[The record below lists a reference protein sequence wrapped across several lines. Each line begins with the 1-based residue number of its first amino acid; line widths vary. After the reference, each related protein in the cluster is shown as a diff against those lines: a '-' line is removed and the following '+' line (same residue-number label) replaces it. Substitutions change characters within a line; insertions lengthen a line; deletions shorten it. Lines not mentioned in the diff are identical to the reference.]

1 MNISVDKKNT
11 LGLRKKPQDTKVVV
25 AMSGGVDSSTVA
37 GLMKKEGYNV
47 TGITLKL
54 YDDIKPTKG
63 NRQCCA
69 GQDILDAKRV
79 AQKLNI
85 DHKILYYQKK
95 FKKDV
100 IDSFVDSY
108 ISGETPIPCI
118 QCNQTVKFRDLY
130 SYAKELKA
138 DALVTGHYV
147 RRVQKGEKAEMYR
160 AHDLTRD
167 QSYFLFSTTQEQ
179 LAFLRFPL
187 GELLKQ
193 ETRKIALDLNL
204 NVADKPDSQDICFVP
219 NGSYSSVIKKYRPKS
234 FKSGDILDTRGN
246 IIGKHEGIINY
257 TIGQRKGIGISHKE
271 PLYVTSINAIE
282 NKIIVGTRESLLVK
296 TIYLKNLNLLDEIK
310 VSKEN
315 LFIKVRSTG
324 RLIKA
329 KLKLNNKT
337 EAEISLKENETG
349 VSPGQACVFYAK
361 NNIGDKVL
369 GGGWISRTVNN
380 FSSTQLTTKKSN
392 YSNQLNSDL

>member
-1 MNISVDKKNT
+1 MNISEKKVNT
-11 LGLRKKPQDTKVVV
+11 LGLSKLPKDTKVVV

-37 GLMKKEGYNV
+37 GLMKTEGYNV
-47 TGITLKL
+47 VGITLKL
-54 YDDIKPTKG
+54 YDDAKSSKES
-63 NRQCCA
+63 RQCCA

-79 AQKLNI
+79 SQQLNI

-108 ISGETPIPCI
+108 INGETPIPCV

-147 RRVQKGEKAEMYR
+147 NRIKNNGHAEMYR
-160 AHDLTRD
+160 ATDLGRD

-179 LAFLRFPL
+179 LNFLRFPL
-187 GELLKQ
+187 GSMQKK
-193 ETRKIALDLNL
+193 ETRKIASEFNL

-219 NGSYSSVIKKYRPKS
+219 NGDYASVIKKYKPES
-234 FKSGDILDTRGN
+234 FKMGNILDIEGK
-246 IIGKHEGIINY
+246 IIGKHDGIINF
-257 TIGQRKGIGISHKE
+257 TIGQRKGIKIAQKE
-271 PLYVTSINAIE
+271 ALYVVSINEKE
-282 NKIIVGTRESLLVK
+282 NTVIVGNKNYLTISK
-296 TIYLKNLNLLDEIK
+296 IYLKDINLLSDVK
-310 VSKEN
+310 KFNDS

-329 KLKLNNKT
+329 KINLDNTK
-337 EAEISLKENETG
+337 AEVNLKEDEIG
-349 VSPGQACVFYAK
+349 ISPGQACVFYSK
-361 NNIGDKVL
+361 NKIGDKVL
-369 GGGWISRTVNN
+369 GGGWIDRTVNKYL
-380 FSSTQLTTKKSN
+380 ST
-392 YSNQLNSDL
+392 